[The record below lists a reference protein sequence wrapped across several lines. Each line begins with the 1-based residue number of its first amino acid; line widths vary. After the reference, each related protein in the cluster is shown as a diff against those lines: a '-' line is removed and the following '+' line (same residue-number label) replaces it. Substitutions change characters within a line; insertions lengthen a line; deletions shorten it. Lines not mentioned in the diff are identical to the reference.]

1 MASGGGGGEG
11 QPHLRVSAQ
20 GINNSVRRFHQDLHT
35 VARTMDDLFERTTN
49 SPPSSLA
56 AHLLNPTPTT
66 QATWQQP
73 TGSSTVG
80 HVYQTGSSTVG
91 HVYQSGNTV
100 GHVSSVQTS
109 PTTWQDNIT
118 VTVQPQLLMS
128 NPTSPS
134 HVLDIEVFQ
143 PQPQQQGGAG
153 ADNNNTGDQAG
164 DNDNGWSA
172 ILNSNPELKA
182 VVSACEK
189 YIPFLLIIMV
199 KSVFEHG
206 TGIIVCCG
214 LVLTFLHANSVLKQ
228 QVARQNRTNCGALL
242 AISINLIACIL
253 FIYFVFLDNNLP
265 LSAFFIPP
273 DKVPTFY
280 DLLWIVGVND
290 FILKFMAVLAKILVT
305 LMPSRVIPYQ
315 KRGKYY
321 LFLEV
326 TSQLHR
332 QLAPL
337 QPWLMYLL
345 NSKGDGASSIPNKV
359 LGVFLTAAYMVV
371 KGKIFVKA
379 VKSWREAFYKL
390 LQSTRYGKT
399 PSEEE
404 IKASGGFCPICQDVY
419 QEPTMLHCKHIFCE
433 DCVATWFDRDTTCP
447 MCRAKVS
454 EDPSW
459 RDGATSQFIQ
469 LF

>member
-1 MASGGGGGEG
+1 MSSGGGGES
-11 QPHLRVSAQ
+11 QPHLRVSAGTAQ
-20 GINNSVRRFHQDLHT
+20 SINNSVRRFHQDLHA
-35 VARTMDDLFERTTN
+35 VARTMDDLFDRSRSSAG
-49 SPPSSLA
+49 SPSATPVSSLA
-56 AHLLNPTPTT
+56 QHLASQRNPNM
-66 QATWQQP
+66 
-73 TGSSTVG
+73 S
-80 HVYQTGSSTVG
+80 
-91 HVYQSGNTV
+91 
-100 GHVSSVQTS
+100 HVSNVSSEHVSTVQTS

-118 VTVQPQLLMS
+118 VTVQPQLLLS
-128 NPTSPS
+128 PQSPS

-143 PQPQQQGGAG
+143 PQQQHQQQQQQLPGDNLRGEQMAGGAASG
-153 ADNNNTGDQAG
+153 EGE
-164 DNDNGWSA
+164 NGWSA
-172 ILNSNPELKA
+172 ILNSNPEIKA

-189 YIPFLLIIMV
+189 YIPFLLIILV

-228 QVARQNRTNCGALL
+228 QVARQARTNCGALL

-273 DKVPTFY
+273 EKVPTFY

-290 FILKFMAVLAKILVT
+290 FILKFLAVLSKILVT
-305 LMPSRVIPYQ
+305 IMPAKFIPYQ

-326 TSQLHR
+326 SSQVHR

-379 VKSWREAFYKL
+379 IKSWREAFYKL

-399 PSEEE
+399 PTEDQL
-404 IKASGGFCPICQDVY
+404 KATGGYCPICQDTF

-433 DCVATWFDRDTTCP
+433 QCVATWFDRDTTCP